1 MKWKVYIKRYAYVYV
16 FMVVALVVLTLGIS
30 DAVTAAVD
38 NSPINRTTIFVI
50 DAGHGG
56 IDGGATSCTGVLESE
71 INLEIALRLNDVMH
85 LMGYET
91 VLIRDTDI
99 SVYTEG
105 KTIAAQKVSDLKH
118 RVKIVN
124 EIPGAVLVSIHQNT
138 YPDAQYSG
146 AQVFYNDVTES
157 KQLASALQSAFAA
170 TVNPGSVRQIK
181 QATGLYLMEHVKAPA
196 VLVECGFISNPQEEA
211 NLRDVQYQKKFCC
224 VLAAT
229 LAQNTHLETV

>member
-85 LMGYET
+85 LM
-91 VLIRDTDI
+91 
-99 SVYTEG
+99 VY
-105 KTIAAQKVSDLKH
+105 
-118 RVKIVN
+118 
-124 EIPGAVLVSIHQNT
+124 
-138 YPDAQYSG
+138 
-146 AQVFYNDVTES
+146 
-157 KQLASALQSAFAA
+157 
-170 TVNPGSVRQIK
+170 
-181 QATGLYLMEHVKAPA
+181 
-196 VLVECGFISNPQEEA
+196 
-211 NLRDVQYQKKFCC
+211 
-224 VLAAT
+224 
-229 LAQNTHLETV
+229 